1 MANTRYTAKDHERAF
16 KMWRQGKSFREISEE
31 QGMPSRETLRRWSQ
45 EGYDCPFDCEWH
57 AWKQKHSDIVSEAL
71 EDIEEDMPD
80 LVERER
86 KRLKFL
92 FQVEEQI
99 TEIMESGELDP
110 PRTLKDAVDLLSE
123 VYNQQRLIKGESTEI
138 TEMRG
143 ADHNE
148 LNLQKVMQQLNV
160 GDVSE
165 DEFVEAVEDSIME
178 GESNGENGS

>member
-1 MANTRYTAKDHERAF
+1 MGESRYIEKDHERAF
-16 KMWRQGKSFREISEE
+16 KLWRQGRSFREIAEE
-31 QGMPSRETLRRWSQ
+31 QGMPSHETIRNWSQ
-45 EGYDCPFDCEWH
+45 EDYNCPYDCEWH
-57 AWKQKHSDIVSEAL
+57 GYKEKHSQIVSEAL
-71 EDIEEDMPD
+71 EDVEKDMPD

-86 KRLKFL
+86 SRLEFL
-92 FQVEEQI
+92 FQIEEQI
-99 TEIMESGELDP
+99 TEIMEGGDLDP
-110 PRTLKDAVDLLSE
+110 PRTMEDAVSLLSE

-160 GDVSE
+160 GDVTE

-178 GESNGENGS
+178 GEESAEKED